1 MPANCAAIRT
11 AAATG
16 GILND
21 NDPADITTP
30 AGGLYG
36 FNSLINVTG
45 GAKSTIDA
53 TALDNFLPAGAAAI
67 HYTPGTTS
75 PSLEDVTTSAVIV
88 DGASVVN
95 FAGVNAI
102 DNVSAVLMRDVIAN
116 DYVVDA
122 DRDSKTDWVIT
133 FPTKRFYVN
142 GTVAAA
148 PFSRVWNKVAGTSCD
163 DIGITYFDREERSH
177 VVTTDEDFSPK
188 PPTVITSNQLC
199 NEVNTLTVKPFL
211 TVSGPYTGL
220 FGAEFTNVSFS
231 LAPGFQYGWMGVD
244 LTHAYDDA
252 NLNAVVD
259 AGDIMASDLTD
270 GLNTVSGLPV
280 IGFAAIS
287 NVNGTMEV
295 DGVNVLSNYMGT
307 TGHKSTRAIIAPA
320 P

>member
-1 MPANCAAIRT
+1 VPSNCAAIRT

-21 NDPADITTP
+21 NDPLDITTP

-36 FNSLINVTG
+36 FNSLITVTG
-45 GAKSTIDA
+45 GTKSTIDA

-75 PSLEDVTTSAVIV
+75 PSLEDVTTPAVIV

-133 FPTKRFYVN
+133 FPTRVLCEWYRLQPVQ
-142 GTVAAA
+142 
-148 PFSRVWNKVAGTSCD
+148 RVWNSRGYFVMIS
-163 DIGITYFDREERSH
+163 DITDREERSH
-177 VVTTDEDFSPK
+177 CDHRRRLSPK

-199 NEVNTLTVKPFL
+199 NEVNTLTVKP
-211 TVSGPYTGL
+211 SDCQQPYTGL
-220 FGAEFTNVSFS
+220 FGGVHQRR
-231 LAPGFQYGWMGVD
+231 LPPGFPVR
-244 LTHAYDDA
+244 L
-252 NLNAVVD
+252 
-259 AGDIMASDLTD
+259 D
-270 GLNTVSGLPV
+270 GC
-280 IGFAAIS
+280 
-287 NVNGTMEV
+287 
-295 DGVNVLSNYMGT
+295 
-307 TGHKSTRAIIAPA
+307 
-320 P
+320 